1 MLVRLESLDD
11 NVVYVSA
18 AHVIG
23 VQDDGGV
30 TCVMLLGTA
39 RPLGVKGTA
48 DEVAR
53 LLGYTGSVT

>member
-23 VQDDGGV
+23 VQDDEGV
-30 TCVMLLGTA
+30 TGVMLLGTA
-39 RPLGVKGTA
+39 RPLGVKGTV